1 MVRIARIKVAP
12 EQLDKNNN
20 ALKAQMQEAFK
31 KEPGV
36 LSYHAVADK
45 KDSSQITIL
54 EIYANTSAYQLHM
67 QPPHFK

>member
-36 LSYHAVADK
+36 LPDKAFISLLKWAV
-45 KDSSQITIL
+45 S
-54 EIYANTSAYQLHM
+54 
-67 QPPHFK
+67 